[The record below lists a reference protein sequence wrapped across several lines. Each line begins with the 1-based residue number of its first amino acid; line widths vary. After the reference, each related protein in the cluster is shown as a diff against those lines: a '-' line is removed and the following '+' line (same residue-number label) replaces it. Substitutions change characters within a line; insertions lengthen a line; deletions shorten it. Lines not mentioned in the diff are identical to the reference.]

1 MNAAFSSILFLL
13 SVSLQEETFIS
24 TFLSIHFSLISLSSF
39 ISLLCQFSFIAYI
52 RNLRNLALY
61 TIKNNKKL
69 GDLIAKSPSPINT
82 LYNRFY

>member
-24 TFLSIHFSLISLSSF
+24 IILSLLSFIPFFSLF
-39 ISLLCQFSFIAYI
+39 ISFFCQFSFNAYI
-52 RNLRNLALY
+52 RHLAFY

-69 GDLIAKSPSPINT
+69 GDLTAKSPSPINT
-82 LYNRFY
+82 LYITI